1 MQTEKMQAER
11 WRQVEELYHAALE
24 REPDERE
31 AFLAEAC
38 AGDDAL
44 RREVESLLR
53 YDDRAERF
61 IEAPALEVAA
71 QLRAEEQVELLIG
84 RQLGPYRILAL
95 LGAGGMGEVYR
106 ARDTRLDREV
116 AVKVLP
122 AHLAQDPEALL
133 RFEREAKAVAALSH
147 PNILAIHDFGTDLG
161 VRFAVMELL
170 EGETL
175 RGRLTRSALAWRE
188 AAETGAA
195 VAEGLVAAHA
205 RGIIHRDLKPG
216 NIFLTTDGQVK
227 ILDFGVARVQPK
239 VTAAVDSAV
248 TTQPAPT
255 TPGTIIGTVGYMSP
269 EQVRGEKA
277 EAPSDIF
284 AFGCVLYEMVTGR
297 RAFARRT
304 AAETIAAILTED
316 PPAPAAT
323 GQDVPPE
330 LDRLIRRCLEKRA
343 EDRFQSARDLTS
355 ALKAILSGSGTAQ
368 AWKERA
374 GIGFGTA
381 RSTQWAAAALIAVL
395 AITIL
400 WWQPWKR
407 GGPSGPPQQRLI
419 STFPGSHR
427 DASFS
432 PDGSM
437 IAFVNEAGGG
447 PQIWIKNLAQGDPLQ
462 VTSGDLPAHRPR
474 WSPRNDQIIF
484 SRGREWAQDI
494 WSAPPLGG
502 APRKIIE
509 GGRNP
514 NWSWDGSRLV
524 YEKDDQIW
532 TARADGSDQRKVEGV
547 PPVDYLLAERMPT
560 FSPDGSLIAFFQ
572 CANGPLGDIWVIP
585 SAGGQPRQL
594 TFDDH
599 LGGTPAWTP
608 DGRFIVFSSLRSG
621 SRTLWKVT
629 ATGGRPEPVFQGAG
643 EDTDP
648 EISRDGTKLI
658 YTNTRNSSVL
668 TLWNPATNQTREL
681 REARYDIADPA
692 FSPQGD
698 KISFFETD
706 DEGDMH
712 VFTIN
717 TDGSN
722 LTQVTRGKG
731 ERNVLPRWSPDGEA
745 LFFYQ
750 MRPTVSFRKI
760 SLSGG
765 PSAEIAPDWFW
776 AVHYLAQV
784 DPTGKQIVYTKRE
797 RGSVVATIIRE
808 IETGRETVFAQSLL
822 NVQWSKDGKSLIG
835 TDVSGNPRSRF
846 GDILIC
852 PVEAGGRCR
861 KVTKGYLPLWPG
873 DESRI
878 YFLRFGKMGGYIGV
892 WGGYMGVWSC
902 SRDGQDEKLIGELRM
917 YPTSNFYSVSP
928 KGEIVYVRFNQ
939 GKHELWLSDFPNP

>member
-1 MQTEKMQAER
+1 MQAEKMQDEQ
-11 WRQVEELYHAALE
+11 WRQVEELYHAALDRDPE
-24 REPDERE
+24 ERE
-31 AFLAEAC
+31 AFLDEAC
-38 AGDDAL
+38 AGDEAL

-53 YDDRAERF
+53 FDDRAQRF

-71 QLRAEEQVELLIG
+71 RLQAEEQAGSLIG
-84 RQLGPYRILAL
+84 RQLGHYRILAL

-147 PNILAIHDFGTDLG
+147 PNILAIHDFGTDQG

-175 RGRLTRSALAWRE
+175 RGRLTRSAFAWRE
-188 AAETGAA
+188 AAEVGAA

-227 ILDFGVARVQPK
+227 ILDFGIARVQPK
-239 VTAAVDSAV
+239 VTAAVDSAA
-248 TTQPAPT
+248 TTLPAPT
-255 TPGTIIGTVGYMSP
+255 TPGTVIGTVGYMSP

-323 GQDVPPE
+323 GQDLPPE
-330 LDRLIRRCLEKRA
+330 LDRLILRCLEKQP
-343 EDRFQSARDLTS
+343 EDRFQSARDPAL

-368 AWKERA
+368 TSKERA
-374 GIGFGTA
+374 GIGFSVA
-381 RSTQWAAAALIAVL
+381 RPAQWIAVALIAVL

-407 GGPSGPPQQRLI
+407 GSLSVPPQQRLI

-437 IAFVNEAGGG
+437 IAFVNEAGGV
-447 PQIWIKNLAQGDPLQ
+447 PQVWIKNLAQGDPLQ
-462 VTSGDLPAHRPR
+462 ITFGDLPAHRPR
-474 WSPRNDQIIF
+474 WSPRNDQIVF
-484 SRGREWAQDI
+484 SRGREWFQDI

-502 APRKIIE
+502 ALRKIIE

-514 NWSWDGSRLV
+514 NWSWDGTRLV
-524 YEKDDQIW
+524 YEKNDEVW

-547 PPVDYLLAERMPT
+547 PPVNFLMIERMPA

-572 CANGPLGDIWVIP
+572 CTNGPIGDIWVIP

-599 LGGTPAWTP
+599 RGGTPAWTP

-621 SRTLWKVT
+621 SRTLWKI
-629 ATGGRPEPVFQGAG
+629 AHTGGRPEPVLQGAG

-658 YTNTRNSSVL
+658 YTNTRNSFVL

-681 REARYDIADPA
+681 REARYDIVCPV

-698 KISFFETD
+698 KISFFAAV
-706 DEGDMH
+706 DEGDGH
-712 VFTIN
+712 IFTIN

-731 ERNVLPRWSPDGEA
+731 ERNLLPHWSPDGEA

-750 MRPTVSFRKI
+750 VRPTVSFRKI

-765 PSAEIAPDWFW
+765 PSAVIAPDWFFG
-776 AVHYLAQV
+776 VHFLAQV
-784 DPTGKQIVYTKRE
+784 DPTGKRIVYTKME
-797 RGSVVATIIRE
+797 RGSGVATIIRE
-808 IETGRETVFAQSLL
+808 IETGRETVFAPILL
-822 NVQWSKDGKSLIG
+822 QVKWSKDGQSLIG
-835 TDVSGNPRSRF
+835 TDLSANPRS

-852 PVEAGGRCR
+852 PVEAGGECR
-861 KVTKGYLPLWPG
+861 KVVTRGFGSLWPG

-878 YFLRFGKMGGYIGV
+878 YFLRYGKTGGYMD
-892 WGGYMGVWSC
+892 MGVWSC

-917 YPTSNFYSVSP
+917 GPLDQFYSVSP

-939 GKHELWLSDFPNP
+939 GKYDLWLSDFPNS